1 MKIFL
6 TKSFMFHK
14 KSYILQSIYE
24 RLLIVR
30 DVKNLDAIL
39 CKKLQIYTFKLNE
52 HFSGK
57 SYTLG

>member
-1 MKIFL
+1 MRRNTLLFNGLRISL
-6 TKSFMFHK
+6 N
-14 KSYILQSIYE
+14 E

-39 CKKLQIYTFKLNE
+39 CKKLQIDTFKLNE